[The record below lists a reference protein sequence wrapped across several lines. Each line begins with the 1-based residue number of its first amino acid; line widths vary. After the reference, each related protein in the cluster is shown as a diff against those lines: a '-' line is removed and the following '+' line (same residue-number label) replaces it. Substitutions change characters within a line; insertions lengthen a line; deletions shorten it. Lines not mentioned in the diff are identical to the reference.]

1 MIQKRIWLIHSMHRH
16 KKIILHRSVS
26 VLFFLSF
33 SVFDFLKYHNHNSVP
48 LLIQACFCFDLIIL
62 CWKKPLQ
69 FHVISCIR
77 KKACWLGVKMSIR
90 FSSSHLILFVCLF
103 VCLLFLRQI
112 FCLFVFLK
120 KVGLF

>member
-26 VLFFLSF
+26 VSVLFVLFFSF

-90 FSSSHLILFVCLF
+90 FSSSHLILFLC
-103 VCLLFLRQI
+103 FLRQI
-112 FCLFVFLK
+112 FCLFV
-120 KVGLF
+120 LFF